1 MPENVERVKVIKSS
15 VSEIRW
21 GNATYL
27 FHEHPIEDSLCLLGE
42 SLGALPDEISERLF
56 GARGA
61 FTVYGV
67 KRISD
72 FDSLNTGKFRAL
84 LAEKGFAGRKVKH
97 YPPKKWRKQIQEK
110 LFPSP

>member
-1 MPENVERVKVIKSS
+1 MPENVERVKVIRNS
-15 VSEIRW
+15 VLEITFD
-21 GNATYL
+21 NATYL
-27 FHEHPIEDSLCLLGE
+27 FHEHPLEDSLCLLGE

-67 KRISD
+67 KRIKD
-72 FDSLNTGKFRAL
+72 FDSLNTEKFRAL

-97 YPPKKWRKQIQEK
+97 YPPEKWRNQIQKK